1 MSIPRW
7 LQISIIGVVLT
18 SALQLVGNWAACSF
32 LYGPRLLRLHAQTD
46 GKVVISDSC
55 EGASDKA
62 AAGLS
67 ALLATL
73 LGLASQP
80 PRQE

>member
-1 MSIPRW
+1 MQMPRW
-7 LQISIIGVVLT
+7 LQFSIVGVVLVT
-18 SALQLVGNWAACSF
+18 ALQLVANWSVCAF
-32 LYGPRLLRLHAQTD
+32 LYGPRLLHIHTESR
-46 GKVVISDSC
+46 GKIIFGESC
-55 EGASDKA
+55 EGAGDKA

>member
-1 MSIPRW
+1 MQIPRW
-7 LQISIIGVVLT
+7 LQFSIVGVVLIT
-18 SALQLVGNWAACSF
+18 ALQLIGNWSVCSF
-32 LYGPRLLRLHAQTD
+32 LYGPRLLRLHTQTD
-46 GKVVISDSC
+46 GKVILGDSC
-55 EGASDKA
+55 EGAGDKA